1 VIRLSL
7 VLLIVLLGSALLVVN
22 TQYASRH
29 LYMELEKANSLGRKI
44 ETEKE
49 RLQVDRRA
57 QATPLRVEQLAQ
69 DKLQMRTTTPAVTQY
84 VNHGVALVTSQP

>member
-1 VIRLSL
+1 MRLSL
-7 VLLIVLLGSALLVVN
+7 VLLLVSLASALLVVN

-29 LYMELEKANSLGRKI
+29 LYMELEKANALGLRI

-84 VNHGVALVTSQP
+84 VNHGVAIATSQP

>member
-1 VIRLSL
+1 MTRLAL
-7 VLLIVLLGSALLVVN
+7 VLLLSLLASALLVVN

-57 QATPLRVEQLAQ
+57 QATPLRVEQLAK
-69 DKLQMRTTTPAVTQY
+69 DKLLMRTTTPAVTEY
-84 VNHGVALVTSQP
+84 VKNSAALAASQP